1 MPAKG
6 APLVVRPFTLNLRRL
21 IMADI
26 VKPTLTAILEGMHQ
40 EDACVQENRNKYLA
54 ALGQLALVVHE
65 GVAAAELLAHAAYQ
79 NSLKSTP
86 EEKKVLGAPAAA
98 ALTDILNA
106 LKLAREGLN
115 AAISTCF
122 TAPSWSYF
130 ASKFAINVMVAEQ
143 KYCEKRST
151 EAEALAKTW
160 QKALEDYLKLY
171 PKDAPPAVPP
181 VAPPPPEV
189 NHHD

>member
-1 MPAKG
+1 
-6 APLVVRPFTLNLRRL
+6 
-21 IMADI
+21 MANI
-26 VKPTLTAILEGMHQ
+26 VKPTLTAILEGMLQ

-54 ALGQLALVVHE
+54 ALGQLELVVHQ
-65 GVAAAELLAHAAYQ
+65 GLAATELLAHAAYQ

-106 LKLAREGLN
+106 MKLAREGLN
-115 AAISTCF
+115 AALSNCF
-122 TAPSWSYF
+122 TVPSWSYF
-130 ASKFAINVMVAEQ
+130 ASKFAVNVMVAE
-143 KYCEKRST
+143 KEYCAERST
-151 EAEALAKTW
+151 KAEALAKTW

-171 PKDAPPAVPP
+171 PKDAPPAVQP
-181 VAPPPPEV
+181 APPPTPEV